1 MLTKGTPAQK
11 LKFLFDVYDVD
22 GRTSYF
28 VNQYITF
35 LLKTVTAFPT
45 KILYL
50 NQVDLPFFCDLIVI
64 IFLFPGSGS
73 IDREELKTVLRSCME
88 ESSLSLSE
96 EDLDDLTDAL
106 FDAADEDNSG
116 SITFEELKA
125 ELEKHPGVIENLTI
139 RLEIPSPNRLSCF

>member
-1 MLTKGTPAQK
+1 MDGLRMLTKGTPAQK

-50 NQVDLPFFCDLIVI
+50 NQVDLPYHFELFFVI
-64 IFLFPGSGS
+64 
-73 IDREELKTVLRSCME
+73 
-88 ESSLSLSE
+88 LS
-96 EDLDDLTDAL
+96 
-106 FDAADEDNSG
+106 
-116 SITFEELKA
+116 
-125 ELEKHPGVIENLTI
+125 
-139 RLEIPSPNRLSCF
+139 